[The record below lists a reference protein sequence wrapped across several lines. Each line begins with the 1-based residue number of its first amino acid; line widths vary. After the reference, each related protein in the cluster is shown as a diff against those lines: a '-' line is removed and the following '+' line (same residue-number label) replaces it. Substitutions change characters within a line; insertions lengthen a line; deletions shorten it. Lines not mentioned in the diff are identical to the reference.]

1 MSYRAVTRDI
11 EVIVTP
17 SYLEHES
24 SPRSGRWF
32 WAYEVAIVN
41 RGDEAVK
48 LQARYWRITD
58 ANGQVQEV
66 RGEGVVGK
74 QPVIRPGETFN
85 YTSGCPLG
93 TPEGIMVGQYFMVSA
108 SGETF
113 AVDIPA
119 FSLDGPRE
127 GRRVLH

>member
-17 SYLEHES
+17 RYLEDES
-24 SPRSGRWF
+24 SPAGGRWF
-32 WAYEVAIVN
+32 WAYEVEIVN
-41 RGDEAVK
+41 HGIRAVK
-48 LQARYWRITD
+48 LRSRYWRITD
-58 ANGQVQEV
+58 ASGKVQEV

-74 QPVIRPGETFN
+74 QPVIRPGERFN
-85 YTSGCPLG
+85 YTSGCPLQ
-93 TPEGIMVGQYFMVSA
+93 TPEGIMVGQYFMTDDT
-108 SGETF
+108 GEAF

-119 FSLDGPRE
+119 FSLDSPRT